1 MSLPRSRKV
10 KMRARPSAP
19 EFLRSALAAA
29 LVGMAAWPLATLPAH
44 AQSAHET
51 PVLASPATGRAPA
64 QQATPAVAPSGP
76 LAQFDGTAASAGVR
90 EVANWAFFTRDNQGR
105 AVVILDKHAA
115 TVYAFDPHG
124 KLVAS
129 APVLL
134 GLSIG
139 DDTAPGV
146 GDKPLAEVP
155 EHERTT
161 PAGRFIAQP
170 GEDDTGVDVV
180 WLDYG
185 AAVAMHRVITTF
197 PAQRRPER
205 LASPDPKV
213 RRISY
218 GCINLPIPF
227 YEQVLSPTVRKTG
240 AVVNVLPETRAP
252 REVFG
257 SWDVTDPAARPPAL
271 ASARGAATEPA
282 LASARQDDA
291 QALRTPTSA
300 TVR

>member
-1 MSLPRSRKV
+1 MNVRPHHPPVL
-10 KMRARPSAP
+10 RAAV
-19 EFLRSALAAA
+19 AAA
-29 LVGMAAWPLATLPAH
+29 LVALAASPLAALPAR
-44 AQSAHET
+44 AQASHET
-51 PVLASPATGRAPA
+51 PVPASTAPA
-64 QQATPAVAPSGP
+64 
-76 LAQFDGTAASAGVR
+76 AQPGRLPNFGGRTVSDGVR

-105 AVVILDKHAA
+105 AVVVLDKKEA

-124 KLVAS
+124 KLVAT
-129 APVLL
+129 APALL
-134 GLSIG
+134 GLTIG
-139 DDTAPGV
+139 DDTPPGV
-146 GDKPLAEVP
+146 GEKPLSDIP

-161 PAGRFIAQP
+161 PAGRFVAQP

-218 GCINLPIPF
+218 GCINLPVNF
-227 YEQVLSPTVRKTG
+227 YEQVLSPTVRKIG
-240 AVVNVLPETRAP
+240 AVVYVLPETRPP

-257 SWDVTDPAARPPAL
+257 SWDVTDPAARPPATT
-271 ASARGAATEPA
+271 SARAGTIATP
-282 LASARQDDA
+282 S
-291 QALRTPTSA
+291 P
-300 TVR
+300 

>member
-1 MSLPRSRKV
+1 MQ
-10 KMRARPSAP
+10 ARPQASR
-19 EFLRSALAAA
+19 FLRCASAAA
-29 LVGMAAWPLATLPAH
+29 LVGMAALPLAALPVH
-44 AQSAHET
+44 AQTDDEVPAATSPAPAPAIT
-51 PVLASPATGRAPA
+51 PVAAPRVV
-64 QQATPAVAPSGP
+64 PPGP
-76 LAQFDGTAASAGVR
+76 LADFKGTPASAGVR
-90 EVANWAFFTRDNQGR
+90 EVANWSFFTRDNQGR

-115 TVYAFDPHG
+115 TVYAFDPQG
-124 KLVAS
+124 KLVAT
-129 APVLL
+129 APALL
-134 GLSIG
+134 GLTVG
-139 DDTAPGV
+139 DHTPPGV
-146 GDKPLAEVP
+146 GDKPLSEIP

-180 WLDYG
+180 WLDYA

-240 AVVNVLPETRAP
+240 AVVYVLPETQPP

-257 SWDVTDPAARPPAL
+257 SWDVTDPDARPPKV
-271 ASARGAATEPA
+271 ASAAASPYV
-282 LASARQDDA
+282 LATSNSSESFAGPRPSARLA
-291 QALRTPTSA
+291 K
-300 TVR
+300 

>member
-1 MSLPRSRKV
+1 MPIQLNVRLPRPQLLRGILASALIAV
-10 KMRARPSAP
+10 AALPLAAVPARAQTSHDTSTPVAPAPGEPSA
-19 EFLRSALAAA
+19 LHAASPRA
-29 LVGMAAWPLATLPAH
+29 QPGLLPHFAG
-44 AQSAHET
+44 T
-51 PVLASPATGRAPA
+51 PVSDA
-64 QQATPAVAPSGP
+64 
-76 LAQFDGTAASAGVR
+76 VR

-105 AVVILDKHAA
+105 SVVILDKREA
-115 TVYAFDPHG
+115 TVYAFDPQG
-124 KLVAS
+124 KLVAA
-129 APVLL
+129 APALL
-134 GLSIG
+134 GLTVG

-146 GDKPLAEVP
+146 GDKPLAQV
-155 EHERTT
+155 HDDERTT

-197 PAQRRPER
+197 PEQRRPER
-205 LASPDPKV
+205 LASPNAKD

-240 AVVNVLPETRAP
+240 AVVYVLPETRPP

-257 SWDVTDPAARPPAL
+257 SWDVMDPNLHR
-271 ASARGAATEPA
+271 
-282 LASARQDDA
+282 
-291 QALRTPTSA
+291 
-300 TVR
+300 

>member
-1 MSLPRSRKV
+1 LQCHQEV
-10 KMRARPSAP
+10 KMQARPRRP
-19 EFLRSALAAA
+19 QVLRSVCASA
-29 LVGMAAWPLATLPAH
+29 LVAITASLLATLS
-44 AQSAHET
+44 AQAQASQET
-51 PVLASPATGRAPA
+51 PSHPTPQKMAPVA
-64 QQATPAVAPSGP
+64 QPGP
-76 LAQFDGTAASAGVR
+76 LPDFNGTSVSAGVR
-90 EVANWAFFTRDNQGR
+90 EVANWAFYTRDNQGR

-115 TVYAFDPHG
+115 TVYAFNPDG

-129 APVLL
+129 APALL
-134 GLSIG
+134 GLTVG
-139 DDTAPGV
+139 DHTPAGV
-146 GDKPLAEVP
+146 GDKPLSEIP

-218 GCINLPIPF
+218 GCINLPVAF

-240 AVVNVLPETRAP
+240 AVVYVLPETSSP

-257 SWDVTDPAARPPAL
+257 SWDVTDPAARPPKVARKDDGPAPFVL
-271 ASARGAATEPA
+271 ATSSSSEASGGRMPAAVRAR
-282 LASARQDDA
+282 
-291 QALRTPTSA
+291 
-300 TVR
+300 